1 MLKAQFAKVKIKEDN
16 SSKFF
21 KIFQNF
27 KIFELIF
34 LYENVKIQKFQNNI
48 LVKYAL

>member
-1 MLKAQFAKVKIKEDN
+1 MLKAQFAKVKTKEDN

-21 KIFQNF
+21 KIF

-34 LYENVKIQKFQNNI
+34 LYENVKIQKFQNNM
-48 LVKYAL
+48 LVKYAF